1 MLYEKRRE
9 AILQEKVIAQTAKE
23 DFGDFWKKQVEMLRK
38 VPLEYSRE
46 KLKMPYDKT
55 FESYEI
61 IYNTHD
67 ETKVHAYFC
76 VPLHRNEEKL
86 PCVAYF
92 HGGGGAANIYPEI
105 LAAGV
110 CCFAIDVRSQ
120 GGNTVDRAV
129 YQEEDTYAGLMTRGV
144 NDKEEFYMKHI
155 YLDAL
160 RAMDVIADLPE
171 VDPARIVT
179 FGHSQGGALSIAAA
193 ALSGHAAKCF
203 TCEPSYN
210 CLWQRIDAGSG
221 VFDAIK
227 KYLRKRPHMTDVV
240 FDTVTYFDVN
250 NMATL
255 LKVPTQVCIGLEDP
269 VCLPEFVYSVYKHV
283 AGEKE
288 LKMYPYTL
296 HVIPKYYYRENDYY
310 LEFMEEISRL

>member
-67 ETKVHAYFC
+67 KTKVHAYFS
-76 VPLHRNEEKL
+76 VPLRRSEEKL

-92 HGGGGAANIYPEI
+92 HGGGGGKMIFPDI
-105 LAAGV
+105 LATGV

-120 GGNTVDRAV
+120 GGTTPDMAV
-129 YQEEDTYAGLMTRGV
+129 YEEEDGYRGLMTRGV
-144 NDKEEFYMKHI
+144 TDPDTFYMKHI
-155 YLDAL
+155 YLDAI

-171 VDPARIVT
+171 VDTGRIMT
-179 FGHSQGGALSIAAA
+179 FGASQGGALSIVAA
-193 ALSGHAAKCF
+193 ALSGHAARCY
-203 TCEPSYN
+203 TCVPSYN
-210 CLWQRIDAGSG
+210 CIWERIDAGSG
-221 VFDAIK
+221 VFDATK
-227 KYLRKRPHMTDVV
+227 KYLKWRPYMTDRV

-250 NMATL
+250 NMASL
-255 LKVPTQVCIGLEDP
+255 LNVPTQVCIGLEDQ
-269 VCLPEFVYSVYKHV
+269 VCLPEFVYSVYTHM
-283 AGEKE
+283 ACEKQ
-288 LKMYPYTL
+288 LKMYPYAP
-296 HVIPKYYYRENDYY
+296 HEIPKDYY
-310 LEFMEEISRL
+310 LEFLEEISRL